1 MHCSEHRHTSTAL
14 IGQWLHAGG
23 IVWCLAP
30 PRGPYNS
37 CGALGTRP
45 RCMQCIK
52 RERDCGHCC
61 TFLLADTLGD
71 VLRPVLLFES
81 DVRCYEGKGCALP
94 VGPPTASPPSPP
106 LRIGPNPVRYPP
118 PPPPQRQRASAT
130 APPPHGRA
138 PLDAPRGRRLTVP
151 RERRG
156 GGAQQARPRVGVAP
170 DARPIT
176 DVGGRRG
183 VVWTPCS
190 APHRPTATAA
200 VVHCARPSSPPATMT
215 AGVATASPSGW
226 ADRTPRTRAVGVVTA
241 RPRRAGGHPFDGD
254 PQADAGRRRG
264 RARTAAAGGEAVGAP
279 TPRGAPTLTP
289 SPPVVW
295 PPPLARAAVRGPPAP
310 PPPRRGRGRPP
321 APGRAARPP
330 PRAPHPPRG
339 GRGGA
344 PAAGTRVLRRCRR
357 LGGGRGGGRA
367 ADRGGAAARRV
378 CKRRGAGCSG
388 RRRAALCA
396 WEAGG
401 GGGSCTVLTLGNR

>member
-1 MHCSEHRHTSTAL
+1 MLRRQRVCASRGTTNGIPAL
-14 IGQWLHAGG
+14 PAAAGRSQTRA
-23 IVWCLAP
+23 VSPPAP
-30 PRGPYNS
+30 PTTATRV
-37 CGALGTRP
+37 GAST
-45 RCMQCIK
+45 
-52 RERDCGHCC
+52 
-61 TFLLADTLGD
+61 
-71 VLRPVLLFES
+71 
-81 DVRCYEGKGCALP
+81 
-94 VGPPTASPPSPP
+94 
-106 LRIGPNPVRYPP
+106 
-118 PPPPQRQRASAT
+118 T
-130 APPPHGRA
+130 APPLHGRA

-156 GGAQQARPRVGVAP
+156 GRGQQARPRVGVAP

-241 RPRRAGGHPFDGD
+241 RPRRAGGHPFDED

-310 PPPRRGRGRPP
+310 PPPRRGSGSTA

-344 PAAGTRVLRRCRR
+344 PAAGTRVLRRRRR

-367 ADRGGAAARRV
+367 AARGGAAARRV

-396 WEAGG
+396 WEAAQCSLKRGRTQG
-401 GGGSCTVLTLGNR
+401 ANRHVLDSNNLLAPPSQYPVARFSVQVVCNKVLHGLHL